1 MHGDNPPMAEASVL
15 LKGYGACLCIHKITF
30 FMMKKGRLIF
40 LVADTLY
47 LKELALLE
55 VSMVHK
61 T

>member
-1 MHGDNPPMAEASVL
+1 MAEASVL